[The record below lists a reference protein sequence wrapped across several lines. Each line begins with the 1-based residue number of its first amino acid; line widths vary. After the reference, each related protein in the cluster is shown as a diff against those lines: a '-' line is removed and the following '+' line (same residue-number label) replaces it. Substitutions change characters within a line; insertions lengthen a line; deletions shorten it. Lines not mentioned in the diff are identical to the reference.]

1 MPVGGL
7 QSSELLRDRTG
18 LTTGQVSKTTLIVGV
33 GMRIVMKS
41 LETILK
47 TNLGVWMTQPLFYL
61 TFLSELF
68 FLFR

>member
-1 MPVGGL
+1 MGGL